1 MSPEKLS
8 ASELLEEARN
18 LRAAADADGRSMFD
32 AREGEILRLAAAI
45 EENRRRSGI
54 AGVVDDFLGSILGE
68 KRQAENRLAELRARE
83 AKIEALLRERVGAQA
98 TASKANEILER
109 TKTLAASA
117 RQAATPAGL
126 RQLFEKR
133 VWAMGEVNFYAHA
146 IEAAREAAAAKALA
160 EGFDVFVQAATDAT
174 ANAAANLSRIEAELK
189 SFKK

>member
-18 LRAAADADGRSMFD
+18 LRAAADADGRAMFD

-83 AKIEALLRERVGAQA
+83 AKVEALLRERVGAQA

>member
-18 LRAAADADGRSMFD
+18 LRAAADADGRAMFD

-45 EENRRRSGI
+45 EENRRRTGI

-83 AKIEALLRERVGAQA
+83 AKVEALLRERVGAQA

-109 TKTLAASA
+109 TQTLAASA

-133 VWAMGEVNFYAHA
+133 VWAMAESNFYAHA
-146 IEAAREAAAAKALA
+146 LEAGREAAAAEATA
-160 EGFDVFVQAATDAT
+160 TGFDVFVKAATDAT

>member
-18 LRAAADADGRSMFD
+18 LRAAADADGRAMFD

-45 EENRRRSGI
+45 EENRRRTGI

-83 AKIEALLRERVGAQA
+83 AKVEALLRERVGAQA

-109 TKTLAASA
+109 TKNLAASA

>member
-1 MSPEKLS
+1 MSPEQLS
-8 ASELLEEARN
+8 ASEILEEARN
-18 LRAAADADGRSMFD
+18 LRAAADADGRAMFD

-45 EENRRRSGI
+45 EENRHRTGI

-83 AKIEALLRERVGAQA
+83 AKVEALLRERVGAQA

-109 TKTLAASA
+109 TQTLAASA

-133 VWAMGEVNFYAHA
+133 VWAIGEVNFLAHA
-146 IEAAREAAAAKALA
+146 IEAGREAAAAKALA
-160 EGFDVFVQAATDAT
+160 EGFDVFERAATDLV
-174 ANAAANLSRIEAELK
+174 ANARANLGRLEADLK
-189 SFKK
+189 SAKK